1 MVFVLRSHRKLES
14 AMGQNR
20 RIGKKGLT
28 HTSLVVTPWLREHFK
43 LDSIAAQFLTVD
55 PFFSNFIWS
64 LEAMTTDN
72 RVLIPIYEISAKE
85 IEGYIKCFDV
95 NIQACVI
102 IVWADQIQG
111 ALNSQLQCHSSC
123 LIRLDKGAKVSLRK
137 VWW

>member
-1 MVFVLRSHRKLES
+1 
-14 AMGQNR
+14 
-20 RIGKKGLT
+20 
-28 HTSLVVTPWLREHFK
+28 
-43 LDSIAAQFLTVD
+43 
-55 PFFSNFIWS
+55 
-64 LEAMTTDN
+64 MTTDN

-102 IVWADQIQG
+102 IVRADQIQG
-111 ALNSQLQCHSSC
+111 ALNSQLQRHSSC